1 MQRLVLEH
9 LLNIRLGGLQIT
21 AICFRRA
28 PTSVTHAPIA
38 SAAVHQTP
46 FQRGLSMH
54 SCDFDD
60 SSQGGDVF
68 WIDTE
73 DQAKNTDQSEFS
85 ITDLAKEFGT
95 TLRALRFYESRGLL
109 TPVREGRKRI
119 FSRADRDR
127 LALILKGK
135 KLGFTLTEIS
145 QMIEAQSGRASQ
157 HALKMSSEKC
167 LGQIA
172 LFERQMREA
181 NEALAELRGMHRLLE
196 GSQLKKAAS

>member
-1 MQRLVLEH
+1 
-9 LLNIRLGGLQIT
+9 
-21 AICFRRA
+21 
-28 PTSVTHAPIA
+28 
-38 SAAVHQTP
+38 
-46 FQRGLSMH
+46 MH

-60 SSQGGDVF
+60 SSPGGDVF
-68 WIDTE
+68 WIDSE
-73 DQAKNTDQSEFS
+73 DQPKSTDRSEFS

-127 LALILKGK
+127 LALVLKGK

-145 QMIEAQSGRASQ
+145 QMIEAQSGHASQ
-157 HALKMSSEKC
+157 HALKLSSERC

-172 LFERQMREA
+172 VFERQMREA
-181 NEALAELRGMHRLLE
+181 DEALTELRGMHRLLE
-196 GSQLKKAAS
+196 GPQLKTTTS

>member
-1 MQRLVLEH
+1 
-9 LLNIRLGGLQIT
+9 
-21 AICFRRA
+21 
-28 PTSVTHAPIA
+28 
-38 SAAVHQTP
+38 
-46 FQRGLSMH
+46 MH

-60 SSQGGDVF
+60 SSHAGDVF
-68 WIDTE
+68 WIDSE
-73 DQAKNTDQSEFS
+73 DQAKSTDQSEFR
-85 ITDLAKEFGT
+85 ITDLAKEFGI

-127 LALILKGK
+127 LALVLKGK

>member
-1 MQRLVLEH
+1 
-9 LLNIRLGGLQIT
+9 
-21 AICFRRA
+21 
-28 PTSVTHAPIA
+28 
-38 SAAVHQTP
+38 
-46 FQRGLSMH
+46 MH

-60 SSQGGDVF
+60 SSQDGDIF
-68 WIDTE
+68 WIDSE
-73 DQAKNTDQSEFS
+73 DQTKSTDQSEFS
-85 ITDLAKEFGT
+85 ITDLAKEFGI

-127 LALILKGK
+127 LALVLKGK
-135 KLGFTLTEIS
+135 KLGFTLAEIS

-157 HALKMSSEKC
+157 HALKLSSEKC

-196 GSQLKKAAS
+196 GTQLKKAAS

>member
-1 MQRLVLEH
+1 
-9 LLNIRLGGLQIT
+9 
-21 AICFRRA
+21 
-28 PTSVTHAPIA
+28 
-38 SAAVHQTP
+38 
-46 FQRGLSMH
+46 MH

-68 WIDTE
+68 WIDSE
-73 DQAKNTDQSEFS
+73 DQAKNTDQREFS

-109 TPVREGRKRI
+109 TPLREGRKRI

-135 KLGFTLTEIS
+135 KLGFTLAEIS
-145 QMIEAQSGRASQ
+145 EMIEAQSGRASQ

-181 NEALAELRGMHRLLE
+181 NEALTELRSMHRLLE

>member
-1 MQRLVLEH
+1 
-9 LLNIRLGGLQIT
+9 
-21 AICFRRA
+21 
-28 PTSVTHAPIA
+28 
-38 SAAVHQTP
+38 
-46 FQRGLSMH
+46 MH
-54 SCDFDD
+54 SCEFDD
-60 SSQGGDVF
+60 SSQGGNIF

-73 DQAKNTDQSEFS
+73 DHAKNTDQSEFS

-109 TPVREGRKRI
+109 TPLREGRKRI

-127 LALILKGK
+127 LALVLKGK

-181 NEALAELRGMHRLLE
+181 NEALAELRGMHGLLE